1 MTGSEVTP
9 GTGFPPAGAK
19 TAGVGVQAS
28 SGTVVRA
35 YLLESH
41 CLSSGPISL
50 LPREVTVSKQSPHSL
65 LIQNPHQLKGA
76 MITHSYCKIC
86 MKFCGFEALAVL

>member
-9 GTGFPPAGAK
+9 GMGFPPAGAK

-50 LPREVTVSKQSPHSL
+50 LPREVTVSKQSPDDSESSPVERGDDNSQL
-65 LIQNPHQLKGA
+65 LQDLHEILW
-76 MITHSYCKIC
+76 
-86 MKFCGFEALAVL
+86 V